1 MKQSVTPYNSNE
13 RKKEQVANMFN
24 NVADTYDFLN
34 HFFSLG
40 IDKLW
45 RKKLLNLISKEQPIK
60 LLDVATGTGDL
71 AIAESV
77 IPNIQITGIDI
88 SEGML
93 EVGKAKVKQKQINN
107 IQLQLGDSEN
117 IEFATDSFDAVSV
130 AFGVRN
136 FENLEKG
143 LLEMQ
148 RVLKPGKKLFVL
160 EFSKPSNFIF
170 RSIYYLYFFYIL
182 PFVGRIVSK
191 DSSAYSY
198 LPESV
203 KNFPSGKE
211 FVEVLQ
217 KCNFK
222 GIKCKTLF
230 FGISSIYIATK

>member
-45 RKKLLNLISKEQPIK
+45 RKKLVNLISKEQPIK

-211 FVEVLQ
+211 FVEVLEM
-217 KCNFK
+217 K
-222 GIKCKTLF
+222 I
-230 FGISSIYIATK
+230 

>member
-1 MKQSVTPYNSNE
+1 ME
-13 RKKEQVANMFN
+13 
-24 NVADTYDFLN
+24 
-34 HFFSLG
+34 
-40 IDKLW
+40 
-45 RKKLLNLISKEQPIK
+45 KKLVNLISKEQPIK

-170 RSIYYLYFFYIL
+170 RSIYYLYFLYFTIC
-182 PFVGRIVSK
+182 R
-191 DSSAYSY
+191 
-198 LPESV
+198 
-203 KNFPSGKE
+203 
-211 FVEVLQ
+211 
-217 KCNFK
+217 
-222 GIKCKTLF
+222 
-230 FGISSIYIATK
+230 

>member
-1 MKQSVTPYNSNE
+1 MKQIITPYESGE
-13 RKKEQVANMFN
+13 SKKEQVANMFN
-24 NVADTYDFLN
+24 NVAGTYDFLN

-45 RKKLLNLISKEQPIK
+45 RKKLVRLIQKEQPLQ

-88 SEGML
+88 SEKML
-93 EVGKAKVKQKQINN
+93 EVGKEKIENKQIKN
-107 IQLQLGDSEN
+107 IHLQLGDSEH
-117 IEFATDSFDAVSV
+117 IEFNTNSFDAVSV
-130 AFGVRN
+130 SFGVRN

-148 RVLKPGKKLFVL
+148 RVLRPNKKLFIL
-160 EFSKPSNFIF
+160 EFSKPSNFLF

-182 PFVGRIVSK
+182 PFVGKIVSK
-191 DSSAYSY
+191 DSRAYSY

-211 FVEVLQ
+211 FVDVLQ

-222 GIKCKTLF
+222 NIECKALF
-230 FGISSIYIATK
+230 FGISTIYIATK

>member
-45 RKKLLNLISKEQPIK
+45 RKKLVNLISKEQPIK

-117 IEFATDSFDAVSV
+117 IELATDSFDAVSV

-222 GIKCKTLF
+222 GIECKTLF

>member
-45 RKKLLNLISKEQPIK
+45 RKKLVNLISKEQPIK

-222 GIKCKTLF
+222 GIECKTLF